1 MKNTKCDGAV
11 HVRLPS
17 ELIEK
22 LKKMAAKARRDLS
35 NYIRVTLEDHAEANT
50 DR

>member
-1 MKNTKCDGAV
+1 MSDTKCDGQI

-22 LKKMAAKARRDLS
+22 LKLLAKKDRRDLS
-35 NYIRVTLEDHAEANT
+35 DYVRITLEDHVEHE
-50 DR
+50 R